1 MSGGLLEAVEFTIHL
16 LEAVGVL
23 VIVGGFVGAT
33 LFLPRDL
40 RRRST
45 AQKCY
50 LLYRRRSVQGL
61 ILGLEFLVAAD
72 IIKTITV
79 DYSLDS
85 VLTLGLIILIR
96 SFLVVTLQ
104 LEIEGRLPWQ
114 RAEETDEPG
123 RATIPPARPPL

>member
-1 MSGGLLEAVEFTIHL
+1 MTGVFFEGVEFTIHL
-16 LEAVGVL
+16 LEAIGVL

-33 LFLPRDL
+33 AFLRRDL
-40 RRRST
+40 RIQT
-45 AQKCY
+45 AQECY
-50 LLYRRRSVQGL
+50 VLYRRRSVQGL

-85 VLTLGLIILIR
+85 VLMLGLIILMR

-104 LEIEGRLPWQ
+104 LEIEGRLPWH
-114 RAEETDEPG
+114 RAGGTG
-123 RATIPPARPPL
+123 